1 MPDFFNIKNEQFQSL
16 FPYYILLN
24 NTFKVIAFGD
34 AINSKEIKNSDFDAH
49 FEIVNPAIK
58 SIKTITKNLE
68 KNKEPYYIKPI
79 KNSDCYYKGRFIY
92 LDNKQL
98 LFCGSQCIKTSE
110 YNSNNNSSQIDTK
123 ASNSMRKSMEL
134 LKKSNVSDDDIKR
147 LSESVIIKDVSSVE
161 NYIHFK
167 SLIENATDIIY
178 RVAST
183 GKFTYLNP
191 FAESMLGYTQSEFL
205 DFYFTDIIQE
215 DYKKIVYKFYKN
227 QTLEKKPTSYI
238 EFPVISKN
246 GSLIWIGQQVQ
257 LIFNKQ
263 GDFEFSALARNIT
276 EIKKTQLLLEESHY
290 VLSELVTN
298 LHYGVLLSDEKG
310 KVILAN
316 QTFCNLFNLSISPT
330 EIIGKD
336 LKQTADLVKNL
347 FVNPDNFSKGIAQ
360 KTKENKLSLA
370 EELLMSDG
378 KIYERDYIPLYKNGI
393 SHAHLWQYSDVTE
406 TKNATTFLKWNEE
419 KYRSIIENMGLGII
433 EVDSNQKIIYVNN
446 QFCKDSQY
454 TSKELVGQNA
464 ENLLLPKDKENRNRM
479 KEINSKREKGFS
491 GAYEIQIKRKDG
503 SLLWMLISGTP
514 RYNSKKK
521 YIGSIGIHLDI
532 SKQKNTEQELRD
544 QREKAEQ
551 SKKAK
556 EIFLANMS
564 HEIRTPMNAII
575 GFSHLLK
582 SVSLTDKQIPYVDAI
597 ISSSE
602 NLLVIINDILDFSK
616 IESGKFSIEKVP
628 FQLETIIEKVIKQ
641 IELKSLE
648 KNIIIKVI
656 YDPKLPKTIIGD
668 PIRLGQ
674 ILLNLI
680 NNSVKFTSEGR
691 IKIICTANKVES
703 DKVEVSF
710 KIADT
715 GIGMKKEMLEK
726 VFEDFIQADDS
737 ISRKYGGTGLGLT
750 ISKHLIQLMGGEIS
764 VESALGIGTIFTF
777 TLSFKI
783 GSERKTNKKKVAI
796 IEERTLTGIKILLA
810 EDNEFNQ
817 MLALS
822 ILQSWGADV
831 SVAKNGKEALKKV
844 KKIKF
849 DIILMDIQMPEMDGL
864 EATENIRRKLH
875 LNTPI
880 IALTA
885 NALKDDKENYLKYG
899 INDYISK
906 PFITDE
912 LYKKIRD
919 LIPKKKI
926 KTP

>member
-1 MPDFFNIKNEQFQSL
+1 MPNFFNIKNEQFQTL

-24 NTFKVIAFGD
+24 NRFKIIAFGD
-34 AINSKEIKNSDFDAH
+34 TLNRGINGIKNSDFDQQ
-49 FEIVNPAIK
+49 FKIVNPAYK
-58 SIKTITKNLE
+58 SIKIIANDLE
-68 KNKEPYYIKPI
+68 KNKESYLIQPI
-79 KNSDCYYKGRFIY
+79 KKSGYYFKGTFIY

-98 LFCGSQCIKTSE
+98 LFCGSQCISSSE
-110 YNSNNNSSQIDTK
+110 YNSYKSTSHIDTK
-123 ASNSMRKSMEL
+123 ISNSVNQSIEL
-134 LKKSNVSDDDIKR
+134 NKNNKVSDD
-147 LSESVIIKDVSSVE
+147 
-161 NYIHFK
+161 IHFK
-167 SLIENATDIIY
+167 SLIENASDLIY
-178 RVAST
+178 SFAGN
-183 GKFTYLNP
+183 GKFTYTNP
-191 FAESMLGYTQSEFL
+191 FAESILGYTKSEFL
-205 DFYFTDIIQE
+205 NLHFTDIIQK
-215 DYKKIVYKFYKN
+215 DYKKIVTKFYKE
-227 QTLEKKPTSYI
+227 QTLEKKHSSYL
-238 EFPVISKN
+238 EFPVVTKN

-257 LIFNKQ
+257 LHFNKK
-263 GDFEFSALARNIT
+263 GDYEFTALARNIT
-276 EIKKTQLLLEESHY
+276 EIKNTQLLLEESHF

-298 LHYGVLLSDEKG
+298 LHYGILLSDEKG

-316 QTFCNLFNLSISPT
+316 QTFCDLFNLSLTPKQ
-330 EIIGKD
+330 IIGKD
-336 LKQTADLVKNL
+336 LAQTANLVKHL
-347 FVNPDNFSKGIAQ
+347 FQKPDDFIKGIA
-360 KTKENKLSLA
+360 KKIKENKLSLS
-370 EELLMSDG
+370 EELLFSDG
-378 KIYERDYIPLYKNGI
+378 KIYERDYIPLFKNGI
-393 SHAHLWQYSDVTE
+393 NHAHLWQYSDVTQ

-454 TSKELVGQNA
+454 SSKELVGKNA
-464 ENLLLPKDKENRNRM
+464 PALLLPKDKENRNRM

-514 RYNSKKK
+514 KYNSKKK

-551 SKKAK
+551 SRKAK

-575 GFSHLLK
+575 GFSRLLK
-582 SVSLTDKQIPYVDAI
+582 SVSLTDKQISYLDAI

-616 IESGKFSIEKVP
+616 IESGKLSIEKVP
-628 FQLETIIEKVIKQ
+628 FQIETIIQKVIKQ

-648 KNIIIKVI
+648 KNISIKII
-656 YDPKLPKTIIGD
+656 YDPKIPKIIIGD

-691 IKIICTANKVES
+691 IKIICTASKLDS
-703 DKVEVSF
+703 DNVDVSF

-726 VFEDFIQADDS
+726 VFEDFIQGDDS
-737 ISRKYGGTGLGLT
+737 ITRKYGGTGLGLT
-750 ISKHLIQLMGGEIS
+750 ISKQLIELMGGKIS
-764 VESALGIGTIFTF
+764 VESELGIGTIFTF

-783 GSERKTNKKKVAI
+783 GAEKKIKKKQASI
-796 IEERTLTGIKILLA
+796 IEEKNLSGVKILLA

-831 SVAKNGKEALKKV
+831 SVAKNGKEALVKV

-849 DIILMDIQMPEMDGL
+849 DIILMDIQMPEMDGIQ
-864 EATENIRRKLH
+864 ATENIRQKFKLN
-875 LNTPI
+875 LPI

-885 NALKDDKENYLKYG
+885 NALKEDKDKYIQYG

-906 PFITDE
+906 PFNTNE
-912 LYKKIRD
+912 LYQKIRD
-919 LIPKKKI
+919 LIPKKMK
-926 KTP
+926 

>member
-1 MPDFFNIKNEQFQSL
+1 MPNFFNIKNEQFQTL

-24 NTFKVIAFGD
+24 NRFKIIAFGD
-34 AINSKEIKNSDFDAH
+34 TLNRGINGIKNSDFDQQ
-49 FEIVNPAIK
+49 FKIVDPAYK
-58 SIKTITKNLE
+58 SIKIIANDLE
-68 KNKEPYYIKPI
+68 KNKESYLIQPI
-79 KNSDCYYKGRFIY
+79 KKSGYYFKGTFIY

-98 LFCGSQCIKTSE
+98 LFCGSQCISSSE
-110 YNSNNNSSQIDTK
+110 YNSNKSTSHIDTK
-123 ASNSMRKSMEL
+123 ISNSVNQSIEL
-134 LKKSNVSDDDIKR
+134 NKNNKVSDD
-147 LSESVIIKDVSSVE
+147 L
-161 NYIHFK
+161 HFK
-167 SLIENATDIIY
+167 SLIENASDLIF
-178 RVAST
+178 RFSSN
-183 GKFTYLNP
+183 GKFTYTNP
-191 FAESMLGYTQSEFL
+191 FAESILGYTKSEFL
-205 DFYFTDIIQE
+205 NLHFTDIIQK
-215 DYKKIVYKFYKN
+215 DYKKTVTKFYKE
-227 QTLEKKPTSYI
+227 QTLEKKHSSYL
-238 EFPVISKN
+238 EFPVETKN

-257 LIFNKQ
+257 LHFNKK
-263 GDFEFSALARNIT
+263 GDYEFTALARNIT
-276 EIKKTQLLLEESHY
+276 EIKKTQLLLEESHF

-298 LHYGVLLSDEKG
+298 LHYGILLSDEKG

-316 QTFCNLFNLSISPT
+316 QTFCNLFNLSISPS

-454 TSKELVGQNA
+454 SSKELVGKNA
-464 ENLLLPKDKENRNRM
+464 PALLLPKDKENKNRM

-514 RYNSKKK
+514 KYNSKKK

-532 SKQKNTEQELRD
+532 SNQKKTEQELRD

-551 SKKAK
+551 SRKAK

-575 GFSHLLK
+575 GFSRLLK
-582 SVSLTDKQIPYVDAI
+582 SVSLTDKQISYLDAI

-616 IESGKFSIEKVP
+616 IESGKLSIEKVP

-648 KNIIIKVI
+648 KNITIKVI

-691 IKIICTANKVES
+691 IKIICTASKLDS
-703 DKVEVSF
+703 DNVDVSF

-726 VFEDFIQADDS
+726 VFEDFIQGDDS
-737 ISRKYGGTGLGLT
+737 ITRKYGGTGLGLT
-750 ISKHLIQLMGGEIS
+750 ISKQLIELMGGKIS
-764 VESALGIGTIFTF
+764 VESELGIGTIFTF

-783 GSERKTNKKKVAI
+783 GAEKKIKKKQASI
-796 IEERTLTGIKILLA
+796 IEEKNLSGVKILLA

-831 SVAKNGKEALKKV
+831 SVAKNGKEALVKV

-849 DIILMDIQMPEMDGL
+849 DIILMDIQMPEMDGIQ
-864 EATENIRRKLH
+864 ATENIRRKFK
-875 LNTPI
+875 LNLPI

-885 NALKDDKENYLKYG
+885 NALKEDKDKYIQYG

-906 PFITDE
+906 PFNTNE
-912 LYKKIRD
+912 LYQKIRD
-919 LIPKKKI
+919 LIPKKMK
-926 KTP
+926 